1 MKKQQQIE
9 EIRKEI
15 ASLTEKLNKLEK
27 AEVRPMDYLQFEEDV
42 FSGIG
47 ADIATRTLSGK
58 YAEKLSILDTL
69 LCLRDEWNEIDGCDI
84 VRYTHSDSAC
94 IINNDNLEVVFSHSF
109 PFKFKDKPTAQLFL
123 ETFRPQ
129 LEQIKELL

>member
-15 ASLTEKLNKLEK
+15 ASLTEKLNKLKK
-27 AEVRPMDYLQFEEDV
+27 AEVRPMEYVEFRRV
-42 FSGIG
+42 ICG
-47 ADIATRTLSGK
+47 LSHK
-58 YAEKLSILDTL
+58 YYEKLIILNNL
-69 LCLRDEWNEIDGCDI
+69 LCLRDEWNEIDGYEYA
-84 VRYTHSDSAC
+84 RQNEGW
-94 IINNDNLEVVFSHSF
+94 IIYNTSNNNLLVTEAIPF
-109 PFKFKDKPTAQLFL
+109 PFKFKDKETAQLFL

>member
-27 AEVRPMDYLQFEEDV
+27 AEVRPREYVEFKRV
-42 FSGIG
+42 ICG
-47 ADIATRTLSGK
+47 LSHK
-58 YAEKLSILDTL
+58 YHEKLIILNNL
-69 LCLRDEWNEIDGCDI
+69 LCLRDEWNEIDGYECARKNKGFC
-84 VRYTHSDSAC
+84 VLNSYV
-94 IINNDNLEVVFSHSF
+94 NLLEVSDARPFI
-109 PFKFKDKPTAQLFL
+109 FKFKDKPTAQLFL